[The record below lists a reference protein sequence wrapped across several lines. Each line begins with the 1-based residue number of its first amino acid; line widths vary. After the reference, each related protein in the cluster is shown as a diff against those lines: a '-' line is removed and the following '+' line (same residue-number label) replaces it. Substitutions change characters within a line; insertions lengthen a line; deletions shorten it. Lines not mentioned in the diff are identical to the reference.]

1 MHFLVSKARSPT
13 SPKTVFALLTLRH
26 AVTEEV
32 VAENGRPLKQQLA
45 GLRFFD
51 LRQDCP
57 TNAGILVLADRPMHY
72 LPGAY
77 VQFVRYAGPDLAN
90 EVLDEKRA
98 LGDLRTLLQTLNLI
112 VDANLRRRPVAVA
125 GGFVETMVHD
135 YPRVAL
141 HELLLNAVIHR
152 NYQSTA
158 PIRFYC
164 FPDHLTLDNPGGLHG
179 EATADFPAR
188 RATATPSLPR
198 PPVFLVIRTALDRVS
213 PAQPKRSNSMET
225 HPPNTGSMHTAS
237 RSRFVVELR
246 RNHAFHYSVAQ
257 FRQSPE
263 S

>member
-1 MHFLVSKARSPT
+1 MISETYLTFDALPCLES
-13 SPKTVFALLTLRH
+13 TVADLSEDRFRLTYLRH

-98 LGDLRTLLQTLNLI
+98 LGDLRTLLQTLDLI

-125 GGFVETMVHD
+125 GG
-135 YPRVAL
+135 
-141 HELLLNAVIHR
+141 LLK
-152 NYQSTA
+152 QWSTT
-158 PIRFYC
+158 
-164 FPDHLTLDNPGGLHG
+164 TL
-179 EATADFPAR
+179 A
-188 RATATPSLPR
+188 
-198 PPVFLVIRTALDRVS
+198 S
-213 PAQPKRSNSMET
+213 PCMNCCSM
-225 HPPNTGSMHTAS
+225 
-237 RSRFVVELR
+237 R
-246 RNHAFHYSVAQ
+246 
-257 FRQSPE
+257 
-263 S
+263 